1 MSSKDAELV
10 DDALTLLEYAS
21 FMIPDVGALVAGVIS
36 VIHSAVRGA
45 PRPSDGQAVADMIRE
60 ATAEHFSEEL
70 AVFLRDE
77 HDDYF
82 DALHHLEDRGTH
94 GDNAEDP
101 FRSRVRA
108 MVAPGSSFMR
118 AVASLTAQDMQRRDF
133 LAWQWAMSFEL
144 LVLQQALLL
153 DAETSEPKASAYLPM
168 VMTRLHKSAL
178 HATRVLGAL
187 DREIRERKA
196 RFSELR
202 EITSS
207 FPFPVT
213 HYDFNDGQERIEF
226 GSAVSRE
233 EAERRRREAMDTA
246 ELQVW
251 QSYFGEGDIEAQHR
265 SRTGIERWLSNLC
278 DLRDQRIRA
287 FVVRDDDGD
296 LAPPLLTSVPLP
308 SPLDE
313 RLVRTQN
320 VAIASLTQD
329 ATTHSVIQ
337 WLGPSDDHWIE
348 FRLPADRLVRDH
360 IAIELVHN
368 NADPFR
374 LATLSLVSAGSTLHA
389 LPIVFPRTGSWGA
402 GSLGSRFVPVELP
415 GDRQDLALRLQGS
428 PWGPD
433 LHGFRIHPLVG
444 YAGTTDLLGGAD

>member
-36 VIHSAVRGA
+36 IIHSAVRGA

-70 AVFLRDE
+70 AVFLREE

-82 DALHHLEDRGTH
+82 DALHHLEDRGTR
-94 GDNAEDP
+94 GDNAEDL

-187 DREIRERKA
+187 DSEIRERKA

-202 EITSS
+202 EVTTS

-213 HYDFNDGQERIEF
+213 HYDFDDGQERIEF
-226 GSAVSRE
+226 GSAMDRE
-233 EAERRRREAMDTA
+233 EAERRRREAMDAA
-246 ELQVW
+246 ELRVW
-251 QSYFGEGDIEAQHR
+251 QSYFGEGDIDAQRR
-265 SRTGIERWLSNLC
+265 SRSGVEQWIADLC
-278 DLRDQRIRA
+278 ELRDERIRA
-287 FVVRDDDGD
+287 FVVRDDEGD
-296 LAPPLLTSVPLP
+296 PAPPLLTSVPLP
-308 SPLDE
+308 SPLDDG
-313 RLVRTQN
+313 LVRTQN
-320 VAIASLTQD
+320 VAIDSFAQD
-329 ATTHSVIQ
+329 GTTHSAIR
-337 WLGPSDDHWIE
+337 WIGPSDEHWVE
-348 FRLPADRLVRDH
+348 FALPADRLTRDH
-360 IAIELVHN
+360 IAIELVHD

-374 LATLSLVSAGSTLHA
+374 VATIGLRSAGSALHD
-389 LPIVFPRTGSWGA
+389 LPVVFPQTGGWDASA
-402 GSLGSRFVPVELP
+402 LGSRFVPVELP
-415 GDRQDLALRLQGS
+415 DDRQDLALRLQGS

-433 LHGFRIHPLVG
+433 LYGFRIHPLVG
-444 YAGTTDLLGGAD
+444 YAGSSDLLGGDD

>member
-45 PRPSDGQAVADMIRE
+45 PRPSDGEAVADMIRE
-60 ATAEHFSEEL
+60 AMAEHFSEEL

-82 DALHHLEDRGTH
+82 DALHHLDDRGTR
-94 GDNAEDP
+94 GDNAEDL

-118 AVASLTAQDMQRRDF
+118 AVASLTARDMQRRDF

-178 HATRVLGAL
+178 HATGVLDAL
-187 DREIRERKA
+187 DREILARKA

-202 EITSS
+202 EVTTS

-213 HYDFNDGQERIEF
+213 HYDFDDGQERIEF

-233 EAERRRREAMDTA
+233 EAERRRRQAMDAA
-246 ELQVW
+246 ELRIW
-251 QSYFGEGDIEAQHR
+251 QSYFGEGDIDTQHR
-265 SRTGIERWLSNLC
+265 SRSGVERWIANLC

-287 FVVRDDDGD
+287 FIVRDDDGD
-296 LAPPLLTSVPLP
+296 PAPPLLTSVPLP
-308 SPLDE
+308 SPLDDG
-313 RLVRTQN
+313 LVRTQN

-337 WLGPSDDHWIE
+337 WIGPSDNHWVE
-348 FRLPADRLVRDH
+348 FRLPADRLVHDH

-374 LATLSLVSAGSTLHA
+374 IATLSMLSAGSTVHA

-402 GSLGSRFVPVELP
+402 ESLGSRFMPVQLP
-415 GDRQDLALRLQGS
+415 DDRQDLVLRLQGS

-444 YAGTTDLLGGAD
+444 YAGATDLLGGAD